1 MVFLPSVKQLALHMN
16 NPKAPIA
23 VALDLPHLEDVKRIA
38 EHVSPYVRILKI
50 GLQTFYRDGRMALDL
65 AKETGCELFL
75 DVKLHDIPNTVAGAC
90 KSLSKFEP
98 DYLTV
103 HASGGIEMMK
113 RAVSELP
120 HTKITAVTV
129 LTSLSKNDLAQWSG
143 SSIEEYASKLAE
155 SALTAGVGAIV
166 CSGHEVESI
175 RAIVG
180 DTVEIIVPGIR
191 NQSEKL
197 DDQERTMSLSEAIQ
211 RGSDI
216 VVIGRPITAAD
227 DPRTA
232 AMQFANE
239 YWSNYEK

>member
-1 MVFLPSVKQLALHMN
+1 MN

-23 VALDLPHLEDVKRIA
+23 VALDLPLFEEVKRIA
-38 EHVSPYVRILKI
+38 EDVSPYVRILKI
-50 GLQTFYRDGRMALDL
+50 GMQTFYRDGSKSLNL
-65 AKETGCELFL
+65 AKENGSELFL
-75 DVKLHDIPNTVAGAC
+75 DLKLHDIPNTVAGAC
-90 KSLSKFEP
+90 KSLAKFEP
-98 DYLTV
+98 NYLTV

-120 HTKITAVTV
+120 LTKITAVTV
-129 LTSLSKNDLAQWSG
+129 LTSLSKSDIAQWSNV
-143 SSIEEYASKLAE
+143 SIEEYASKLAE

-166 CSGHEVESI
+166 CSGHEVEII

-180 DTVEIIVPGIR
+180 DTIEIIVPGIR

-197 DDQERTMSLSEAIQ
+197 DDQERTMSLSEAMQ
-211 RGSDI
+211 RGSNI

-239 YWSNYEK
+239 YWSTYEK

>member
-1 MVFLPSVKQLALHMN
+1 MTNS
-16 NPKAPIA
+16 KAPIA
-23 VALDLPHLEDVKRIA
+23 VALDLPHFEEVKRVA
-38 EHVSPYVRILKI
+38 EHVSPYVKILKI
-50 GLQTFYRDGRMALDL
+50 GLQTFYRDGSKSLDL

-75 DVKLHDIPNTVAGAC
+75 DLKLHDIPNTVAGAC
-90 KSLSKFEP
+90 RSLSKFEP
-98 DYLTV
+98 KYLTV

-120 HTKITAVTV
+120 LTKITAVTV
-129 LTSLSKNDLAQWSG
+129 LTSLSKSDIAHWTIV
-143 SSIEEYASKLAE
+143 SIEEYASKLAE

-166 CSGHEVESI
+166 CSGHEVEII

-180 DTVEIIVPGIR
+180 DAIEIIVPGIR

-211 RGSDI
+211 RGANI
-216 VVIGRPITAAD
+216 AVIGRPITAAD
-227 DPRTA
+227 NPRTA

-239 YWSNYEK
+239 YWSIHEK